1 MKPATRIAAPA
12 EAPAP
17 RNPRWIGAVAGVIAA
32 AVALGAGE
40 LVAALLGGDA
50 SPVVVVGGG
59 IVDAAPQWL
68 KAFAIRTF
76 GANDKVVL
84 IGGILVVLVVIAA
97 LLGGQALRRLRPAA
111 IVVAALGIAGAVFAA
126 RRPAA
131 APLDVLPS
139 LVAAAAGIGALAL
152 LARAASPSPQRG
164 QAQPASAM
172 APAAPTAAGAEEP
185 DEPSAPPAHGKPFLR
200 PHPVESSRRGFLR
213 TGLLLTGAAAV
224 SGGAGRAIAAA
235 RGNVSAS
242 RAAVQLPVP
251 ASPAPPLPA
260 GADLKLPGLSSFYTP
275 NKDFYRVDTSLVVP
289 RVPAETWTLKV
300 GGMVDRPLEID
311 FQQLLRRPMIERDL
325 TLSCVSNEVGGPYVG
340 TARWIGAPL
349 KDLLEEAGVRRG
361 ADQLVSRADDGF
373 TIGTPMAAVLDGRD
387 AILAV
392 GMNGQ
397 PLPLEHGFPV
407 RMIVPGLFGYVS
419 ATKWLV
425 ELEAS
430 TFAAFDAYWVKR
442 KWAREGPVKTMT
454 RIDTPKGLSSPKR
467 GRVAVAGVTWA
478 QHTGI
483 EKVEVRVDGGAW
495 AQARLAPAP
504 SADTWRQWVWE
515 WDAQPGQHTLEAR
528 GTDRSGRTQ
537 TESRAAPFPS
547 GATGWHSVVVT
558 VT

>member
-1 MKPATRIAAPA
+1 MKPATRMD
-12 EAPAP
+12 APAP
-17 RNPRWIGAVAGVIAA
+17 AAAPRGPRWTGAAAGVIAA

-40 LVAALLGGDA
+40 LVAGLLGGNA

-76 GANDKVVL
+76 GASDKQVL
-84 IGGILVVLVVIAA
+84 IGGILVVLVVMAA

-152 LARAASPSPQRG
+152 LARVART
-164 QAQPASAM
+164 M
-172 APAAPTAAGAEEP
+172 APVSAGAGKP
-185 DEPSAPPAHGKPFLR
+185 AGPSAPPAAAPE
-200 PHPVESSRRGFLR
+200 PSRRGFLR

-251 ASPAPPLPA
+251 ASTAPPLPA
-260 GADLKLPGLSSFYTP
+260 GADLKLPGLSSFYTA
-275 NKDFYRVDTSLVVP
+275 NKAFYRVDTSLVVP

-311 FQQLLRRPMIERDL
+311 FSQLLRRPMIERDL
-325 TLSCVSNEVGGPYVG
+325 TLSCVSNEVGGPYIG

-349 KDLLEEAGVRRG
+349 KDLLTEAGVRRG

-373 TIGTPMAAVLDGRD
+373 TIGTPWPPCSTG
-387 AILAV
+387 
-392 GMNGQ
+392 
-397 PLPLEHGFPV
+397 
-407 RMIVPGLFGYVS
+407 
-419 ATKWLV
+419 AT
-425 ELEAS
+425 
-430 TFAAFDAYWVKR
+430 
-442 KWAREGPVKTMT
+442 
-454 RIDTPKGLSSPKR
+454 
-467 GRVAVAGVTWA
+467 
-478 QHTGI
+478 
-483 EKVEVRVDGGAW
+483 
-495 AQARLAPAP
+495 
-504 SADTWRQWVWE
+504 
-515 WDAQPGQHTLEAR
+515 
-528 GTDRSGRTQ
+528 RSW
-537 TESRAAPFPS
+537 PS
-547 GATGWHSVVVT
+547 G
-558 VT
+558 

>member
-1 MKPATRIAAPA
+1 MKPATRMD
-12 EAPAP
+12 APAP
-17 RNPRWIGAVAGVIAA
+17 AAAPRGPRWTGAAAGVIAA

-40 LVAALLGGDA
+40 LVAGLLGGNA

-76 GANDKVVL
+76 GASDKQVL
-84 IGGILVVLVVIAA
+84 IGGILVVLVVMAA

-152 LARAASPSPQRG
+152 LARVART
-164 QAQPASAM
+164 M
-172 APAAPTAAGAEEP
+172 APVSAGAGKP
-185 DEPSAPPAHGKPFLR
+185 AGPSAPPAAAPE
-200 PHPVESSRRGFLR
+200 PSRRGFLR

-260 GADLKLPGLSSFYTP
+260 GADLKLPGLSSFHTP

-311 FQQLLRRPMIERDL
+311 FSQLLRRPMIERDL
-325 TLSCVSNEVGGPYVG
+325 TLSCVSNEVGGPYIG

-349 KDLLEEAGVRRG
+349 KDLLTEAGVRRG

-430 TFAAFDAYWVKR
+430 TFAGFDAYWVKR

-454 RIDTPKGLSSPKR
+454 RIDTPKGLSSPER
-467 GRVAVAGVTWA
+467 GKVAVAGVAWA

-483 EKVEVRVDGGAW
+483 GKVEVRVDGGEW

-515 WDAQPGQHTLEAR
+515 WDAQPGRHTLEVR

-537 TESRAAPFPS
+537 PEARVPPFPS